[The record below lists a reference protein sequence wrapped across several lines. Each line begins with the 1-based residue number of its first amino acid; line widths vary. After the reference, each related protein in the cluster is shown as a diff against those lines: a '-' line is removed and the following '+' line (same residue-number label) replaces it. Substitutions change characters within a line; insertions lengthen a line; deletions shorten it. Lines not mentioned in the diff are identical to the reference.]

1 MAHSVK
7 LGRDPH
13 RFDRYASIG
22 QRLLVGIASIAI
34 GLVSSEASA
43 QLRSGRTTRALYSEA
58 VAAPNQQTKKSPVRT
73 VSHTVELDSTSTKH
87 STDSSVVSASC
98 TQCEAQQGILHEPAL
113 VYDFPSG
120 PQSFSSPDC
129 GCDTCSGGRARLAPT
144 CMAVCPPGCGPLMAL
159 WCRMSVRAEV
169 PLYWR
174 RAAGPPALVTTSDSN
189 VPPALAGLLGQ
200 ATTST
205 LLGDGPLN
213 EDATAGFRLS
223 LSTWLGSGQQLGL
236 AIRYWNAGDLDDT
249 FAFSSTNFPVL
260 ARPFLD
266 TSAATPAQNTQL
278 ISYPGE
284 SVGNIR
290 VSTTSSVDGLE
301 LSLRRLLYLDR
312 FTRVDWLWGYQHVTI
327 DEGLTIAS
335 STTVTGT
342 VPALTG
348 SSIAVTDRFNT
359 ENDFNGMSYGIL
371 STRSFACWKMET
383 LFRLGAGNLRRKVNI
398 SGTTVTASAVGATST
413 EAQGLLA
420 RNTNNL
426 PYVDDTFVVVPE
438 IGINFACMLRPGL
451 DFNVGYNYLMIPK
464 VAQASRQIDKDL
476 AVNLSDPIAGSLDPQ
491 LDFEEREYWL
501 HSLGLGL
508 QLRY

>member
-1 MAHSVK
+1 
-7 LGRDPH
+7 
-13 RFDRYASIG
+13 
-22 QRLLVGIASIAI
+22 
-34 GLVSSEASA
+34 
-43 QLRSGRTTRALYSEA
+43 
-58 VAAPNQQTKKSPVRT
+58 
-73 VSHTVELDSTSTKH
+73 
-87 STDSSVVSASC
+87 
-98 TQCEAQQGILHEPAL
+98 
-113 VYDFPSG
+113 
-120 PQSFSSPDC
+120 
-129 GCDTCSGGRARLAPT
+129 
-144 CMAVCPPGCGPLMAL
+144 MAL

-383 LFRLGAGNLRRKVNI
+383 LFR
-398 SGTTVTASAVGATST
+398 
-413 EAQGLLA
+413 
-420 RNTNNL
+420 
-426 PYVDDTFVVVPE
+426 
-438 IGINFACMLRPGL
+438 
-451 DFNVGYNYLMIPK
+451 
-464 VAQASRQIDKDL
+464 
-476 AVNLSDPIAGSLDPQ
+476 
-491 LDFEEREYWL
+491 
-501 HSLGLGL
+501 
-508 QLRY
+508 